1 MTEEPATRKHVGS
14 KKESLS
20 RELRKR
26 LPGTVGNLIKLAL
39 ALLLIR
45 FVVPAI
51 KPLDLILR
59 ELGLISLRQILDVVA
74 FLVIIYY
81 GYFILRD
88 VKVLAERFVDFVI
101 LRFGIKEEQAP
112 LRRAALDIVWLMGII
127 LAYAAIVPVVE
138 RLLGIPWILMA
149 VTLTIVV
156 LALVFL
162 YDCVRMLR
170 LVFGVRIRRF
180 IEVLADTVERA
191 EREVEEERRREA
203 ADLEG
208 EE

>member
-1 MTEEPATRKHVGS
+1 M
-14 KKESLS
+14 
-20 RELRKR
+20 
-26 LPGTVGNLIKLAL
+26 
-39 ALLLIR
+39 
-45 FVVPAI
+45 
-51 KPLDLILR
+51 
-59 ELGLISLRQILDVVA
+59 
-74 FLVIIYY
+74 
-81 GYFILRD
+81 
-88 VKVLAERFVDFVI
+88 KVLAERFVDFVI

-112 LRRAALDIVWLMGII
+112 LRRAALDVVLLIGII

-170 LVFGVRIRRF
+170 LVFDVRIRRF

-191 EREVEEERRREA
+191 ERKVEEERRREA